1 MSGNLQHFEEIGG
14 SALTADTMRA
24 RDYARASKATNTM
37 RAYRSDFREFA
48 AWCERKGVSQLPA
61 APATVAAFL
70 ADRADKGLKASTIGR
85 KASAIR
91 FLHKAADLPSPTE
104 SAMVE
109 STIRGIRRQLGTAI
123 DQKAPATATAI
134 AVMLSRVPATMQGIR
149 DRALIALG
157 FAGAFRRS
165 ELVAL
170 CVEDITFTD
179 EGADVRIRRSK
190 TDQDGAG
197 QEISIPHGT
206 RLRPVEA
213 LQAWLDAARI
223 EAGPIF
229 RPVGKSGA
237 IGQGALTPQSVAL
250 IVKRYAAASGL
261 DVNSFAGHSLR
272 AGFVTSAAESGAD
285 INRIMDQ
292 SRHRDPRTVRL
303 YIRRANRYKD
313 HAGASFL

>member
-1 MSGNLQHFEEIGG
+1 MSGNLQHVGEI
-14 SALTADTMRA
+14 SRNVLPADAARA
-24 RDYARASKATNTM
+24 RAYARASKATNTM

-48 AWCERKGVSQLPA
+48 AWCEKNGVSQLPA
-61 APATVAAFL
+61 EPETVAAFL
-70 ADRADKGLKASTIGR
+70 ADRADKGLKASTISR

-109 STIRGIRRQLGTAI
+109 STIRGIRREIGTAI

-134 AVMLSRVPATMQGIR
+134 AVMLSRVPATTQGIR
-149 DRALIALG
+149 DRALLALG

-170 CVEDITFTD
+170 CVEDISFTD

-190 TDQDGAG
+190 TDQEGAG

-223 EAGPIF
+223 EDGPIF
-229 RPVGKSGA
+229 RPVGKSGS

-250 IVKRYAAASGL
+250 IVKRYAAVSGL
-261 DVNSFAGHSLR
+261 DVKIFAGHSLR